1 MLPSLAA
8 LQIGQ
13 QPPPLSFET
22 LIEKKVAK
30 NKDCETLEKCGD
42 DGYFMFKQIP
52 LSIYGA
58 VRRIWP
64 KDERNKQIVLSIP
77 GRKNVVM
84 LPRPDGGVAEAP
96 AKGDKSDEDEDEDED
111 EEEDEDEDEGE
122 EEDEEDEEFKRS
134 FEQFKEDNSGWVKAG
149 GFFDKACRD
158 QIFFSEYGEELLKY
172 TDWYLL
178 DHVDRTK
185 QSGLLF
191 VSLFDNEDSKIRAG
205 MPYENGIWDK
215 PYLFI
220 SLICASE
227 EAKAPLK
234 GSFYM
239 SIAEALA
246 VRLGCSHIVLASLEE
261 PAPYYLKN
269 GYQFVSWDDGK
280 PIPVAVPESR
290 KRALPAVEEGEG
302 EGGGGRRLR
311 RRVSVAAALAAL
323 CLS

>member
-30 NKDCETLEKCGD
+30 NKDCETLDKCNL
-42 DGYFMFKQIP
+42 DGYFMFKEMP

-58 VRRIWP
+58 IRRIWP

-96 AKGDKSDEDEDEDED
+96 AKGAKSKETPSE
-111 EEEDEDEDEGE
+111 
-122 EEDEEDEEFKRS
+122 RS
-134 FEQFKEDNSGWVKAG
+134 FKQFKKDNPGWVRAG

-158 QIFFSEYGEELLKY
+158 QIFFSNYGEELLSY
-172 TDWYLL
+172 TDWFLL
-178 DHVDRTK
+178 DHVDGTN

-191 VSLFDNEDSKIRAG
+191 VSLFDDRDSKIRAG
-205 MPYENGIWDK
+205 MPHENGIWER

-246 VRLGCSHIVLASLEE
+246 VRLGCPNVVLASLEE

-269 GYQFVSWDDGK
+269 GYKFVSWDDGK

-290 KRALPAVEEGEG
+290 KRAPPEPPEPPAEEE
-302 EGGGGRRLR
+302 RRVR